1 MPSWHDFQPFIVTG
15 LALGGVYALSG
26 AGMVVLYRTTGVLN
40 LAFGAVGAMSALI
53 AWDLINNSLW
63 PEWPSYGV
71 AVLFA
76 AGVTL
81 LYGVLLGPALARRD
95 ALVKATATL
104 GLALI
109 LLGTMSWIWSDKA
122 RSQVLP
128 TSTHA
133 FDVGQ
138 VAVTWTQVVAFGL
151 GVVVVFGTAAFLQYT
166 KLGTAM
172 RGLANDRE
180 ITATLGVPVRWVE
193 AQAWLV
199 SGILSGVSG
208 LLLSDLV
215 GLDAVSLTFLVI
227 SSLAAAL
234 IARLRSLVVTFFAAL
249 VGGAGQRPGYAD
261 HLDLGVPQHGALRAG
276 DHRPAGDLSQARD
289 LVHRNRT
296 WQWPRLRRRRP
307 GARPRRRGRASPIG
321 WSGRSPG
328 SSGASAFASR

>member
-1 MPSWHDFQPFIVTG
+1 
-15 LALGGVYALSG
+15 
-26 AGMVVLYRTTGVLN
+26 MV
-40 LAFGAVGAMSALI
+40 
-53 AWDLINNSLW
+53 
-63 PEWPSYGV
+63 
-71 AVLFA
+71 
-76 AGVTL
+76 
-81 LYGVLLGPALARRD
+81 LGPALAKRD

-138 VAVTWTQVVAFGL
+138 VAVTWTQVIAFGL
-151 GVVVVFGTAAFLQYT
+151 GVVVVFGTGAFLKYT

-249 VGGAGQRPGYAD
+249 VVGLVSALATPINSISEYRNMAPFVLATLALLVISRKREISFTGTG
-261 HLDLGVPQHGALRAG
+261 LGNG
-276 DHRPAGDLSQARD
+276 
-289 LVHRNRT
+289 
-296 WQWPRLRRRRP
+296 
-307 GARPRRRGRASPIG
+307 RG
-321 WSGRSPG
+321 
-328 SSGASAFASR
+328 

>member
-1 MPSWHDFQPFIVTG
+1 MPSWDDFQPFIVTG

-40 LAFGAVGAMSALI
+40 LAFGAVGAMGALI
-53 AWDLINNSLW
+53 SWDLINNSLW

-71 AVLFA
+71 AVLFCA
-76 AGVTL
+76 VVTL
-81 LYGVLLGPALARRD
+81 AYGVVLGPALAKRD

-138 VAVTWTQVVAFGL
+138 VAVTWTQVIAFGL
-151 GVVVVFGTAAFLQYT
+151 GVFVVFGTAAFLKYT

-199 SGILSGVSG
+199 SGLLSGVSG

-234 IARLRSLVVTFFAAL
+234 IAQLRSLVITFFAAL
-249 VGGAGQRPGYAD
+249 GVGLVSALATPITSISEYRNMAPFVLATVALLVISRKREISFTGTG
-261 HLDLGVPQHGALRAG
+261 LGNG
-276 DHRPAGDLSQARD
+276 
-289 LVHRNRT
+289 
-296 WQWPRLRRRRP
+296 
-307 GARPRRRGRASPIG
+307 RG
-321 WSGRSPG
+321 
-328 SSGASAFASR
+328 

>member
-40 LAFGAVGAMSALI
+40 LAFGAVGALAALI

-71 AVLFA
+71 AVAIA
-76 AGVTL
+76 AAITL
-81 LYGVLLGPALARRD
+81 AYGMVLGPALARRD

-104 GLALI
+104 GLTLI

-138 VAVTWTQVVAFGL
+138 VAVTWTQVIAFGL
-151 GVVVVFGTAAFLQYT
+151 GVVVVVGTGAFLQYT

-180 ITATLGVPVRWVE
+180 ITATLGVPVRKVE
-193 AQAWLV
+193 ALAWLV

-234 IARLRSLVVTFFAAL
+234 IARLRSLTVTFFAAL
-249 VGGAGQRPGYAD
+249 VVGLVSALATPITSISEYRNMAPFVIATLALLVISRKREISFAGTG
-261 HLDLGVPQHGALRAG
+261 LGNG
-276 DHRPAGDLSQARD
+276 
-289 LVHRNRT
+289 
-296 WQWPRLRRRRP
+296 
-307 GARPRRRGRASPIG
+307 RG
-321 WSGRSPG
+321 
-328 SSGASAFASR
+328 

>member
-40 LAFGAVGAMSALI
+40 LAFGAVGAIAALI

-71 AVLFA
+71 AVAIA
-76 AGVTL
+76 AVITL
-81 LYGVLLGPALARRD
+81 AYGVVIGPALAKRD

-133 FDVGQ
+133 FDIGQ
-138 VAVTWTQVVAFGL
+138 VGVTWTQVIGFAL
-151 GVVVVFGTAAFLQYT
+151 GVVVVVGTGAFLQYT

-180 ITATLGVPVRWVE
+180 ITATLGVPVRKVE
-193 AQAWLV
+193 ALAWLV
-199 SGILSGVSG
+199 SGILSGISG

-234 IARLRSLVVTFFAAL
+234 IARLRSLTITFFAAL
-249 VGGAGQRPGYAD
+249 VVGLVSALATPITSISEYRNMAPFVIATLALLVISRKREISFAGTG
-261 HLDLGVPQHGALRAG
+261 LGNG
-276 DHRPAGDLSQARD
+276 
-289 LVHRNRT
+289 
-296 WQWPRLRRRRP
+296 
-307 GARPRRRGRASPIG
+307 RG
-321 WSGRSPG
+321 
-328 SSGASAFASR
+328 

>member
-1 MPSWHDFQPFIVTG
+1 MPSWTEFQPFIVTG

-76 AGVTL
+76 TGVTL

-249 VGGAGQRPGYAD
+249 VVGLVSALATPITSISEYRNMAPFVLATITLLVISRKREISFTGTG
-261 HLDLGVPQHGALRAG
+261 LGNG
-276 DHRPAGDLSQARD
+276 
-289 LVHRNRT
+289 
-296 WQWPRLRRRRP
+296 
-307 GARPRRRGRASPIG
+307 RG
-321 WSGRSPG
+321 
-328 SSGASAFASR
+328 

>member
-1 MPSWHDFQPFIVTG
+1 MPTWDEFQPFIVTG

-40 LAFGAVGAMSALI
+40 LAFGAVGAMGALI
-53 AWDLINNSLW
+53 SWDLINNSLW

-71 AVLFA
+71 AVLFCA
-76 AGVTL
+76 VVTL
-81 LYGVLLGPALARRD
+81 AYGVVLGPALAKRD

-133 FDVGQ
+133 FDVGT
-138 VAVTWTQVVAFGL
+138 VGVTWTQVIAFGL
-151 GVVVVFGTAAFLQYT
+151 GVFVVFGTAAFLKYT

-199 SGILSGVSG
+199 SGLLSGVSG

-234 IARLRSLVVTFFAAL
+234 IAQLRSLVITFFAAL
-249 VGGAGQRPGYAD
+249 GVGLVSALATPITSIAEYRNMAPFVLATVALLIISRKREISFTGTG
-261 HLDLGVPQHGALRAG
+261 LGNG
-276 DHRPAGDLSQARD
+276 
-289 LVHRNRT
+289 
-296 WQWPRLRRRRP
+296 
-307 GARPRRRGRASPIG
+307 RG
-321 WSGRSPG
+321 
-328 SSGASAFASR
+328 

>member
-1 MPSWHDFQPFIVTG
+1 MPSWTEFQPFIVTG

-40 LAFGAVGAMSALI
+40 LAFGAVGAMSALL

-193 AQAWLV
+193 AQAWLAC
-199 SGILSGVSG
+199 GILSGVSG

-249 VGGAGQRPGYAD
+249 VVGLVSALATPITSISEYRNMAPFVLATITLLVISRKREISFTGTG
-261 HLDLGVPQHGALRAG
+261 LGNG
-276 DHRPAGDLSQARD
+276 
-289 LVHRNRT
+289 
-296 WQWPRLRRRRP
+296 
-307 GARPRRRGRASPIG
+307 RG
-321 WSGRSPG
+321 
-328 SSGASAFASR
+328 

>member
-40 LAFGAVGAMSALI
+40 LAFGAVGAMGALI
-53 AWDLINNSLW
+53 SWDLINNSLW
-63 PEWPSYGV
+63 PEWPAYGV
-71 AVLFA
+71 AVLFCA
-76 AGVTL
+76 AVTL
-81 LYGVLLGPALARRD
+81 AYGVLLGPALAKRD

-138 VAVTWTQVVAFGL
+138 VAVTWTQVIAFGL
-151 GVVVVFGTAAFLQYT
+151 GVFVVFGTAAFLKYT

-199 SGILSGVSG
+199 SGLLSGVSG

-234 IARLRSLVVTFFAAL
+234 IAQLRSLVITFFAAL
-249 VGGAGQRPGYAD
+249 GVGLVSALATPITSISEYRNMAPFVLATVALLVISRKREISFTGTG
-261 HLDLGVPQHGALRAG
+261 LGNG
-276 DHRPAGDLSQARD
+276 
-289 LVHRNRT
+289 
-296 WQWPRLRRRRP
+296 
-307 GARPRRRGRASPIG
+307 RG
-321 WSGRSPG
+321 
-328 SSGASAFASR
+328 

>member
-1 MPSWHDFQPFIVTG
+1 MPSWDDFQPFIVTG

-40 LAFGAVGAMSALI
+40 LAFGAVGAMGALI
-53 AWDLINNSLW
+53 SWDLINNSLW

-71 AVLFA
+71 AVLFC
-76 AGVTL
+76 GLVTL
-81 LYGVLLGPALARRD
+81 AYGVVLGPALAKRD

-133 FDVGQ
+133 FDVGT
-138 VAVTWTQVVAFGL
+138 VGVTWTQVISFGL
-151 GVVVVFGTAAFLQYT
+151 GVFVVFGTAAFLKYT

-193 AQAWLV
+193 AQAWVV
-199 SGILSGVSG
+199 SGLLSGISG

-234 IARLRSLVVTFFAAL
+234 IAQLRSLVITFFAAL
-249 VGGAGQRPGYAD
+249 GVGLVSALATPISSIAEYRNMAPFVLATVALLVISRKREISFTGTG
-261 HLDLGVPQHGALRAG
+261 LGNG
-276 DHRPAGDLSQARD
+276 
-289 LVHRNRT
+289 
-296 WQWPRLRRRRP
+296 
-307 GARPRRRGRASPIG
+307 RG
-321 WSGRSPG
+321 
-328 SSGASAFASR
+328 

>member
-1 MPSWHDFQPFIVTG
+1 MPSWHDFQPFLVTG

-40 LAFGAVGAMSALI
+40 LAFGAVGALAALI

-71 AVLFA
+71 AVAIA
-76 AGVTL
+76 AAITL
-81 LYGVLLGPALARRD
+81 AYGMLLGPALAKRD

-133 FDVGQ
+133 FDIGQ
-138 VAVTWTQVVAFGL
+138 VAVTWTQVIAFGL
-151 GVVVVFGTAAFLQYT
+151 GVLVVAGTAAFLQYT

-180 ITATLGVPVRWVE
+180 ITATLGVPVRTVE

-199 SGILSGVSG
+199 SGILSGISG

-234 IARLRSLVVTFFAAL
+234 IARLRSLTVTFFAAL
-249 VGGAGQRPGYAD
+249 VVGLVSAMATPINSISEYRNMAPFVIATLALLVISRKREISFTGTG
-261 HLDLGVPQHGALRAG
+261 LGNG
-276 DHRPAGDLSQARD
+276 
-289 LVHRNRT
+289 
-296 WQWPRLRRRRP
+296 
-307 GARPRRRGRASPIG
+307 RG
-321 WSGRSPG
+321 
-328 SSGASAFASR
+328 

>member
-63 PEWPSYGV
+63 PEWPAYGV
-71 AVLFA
+71 AVAIA
-76 AGVTL
+76 AGITL
-81 LYGVLLGPALARRD
+81 AYGVVIGPALARRD

-138 VAVTWTQVVAFGL
+138 VAVTWTQVIAFAL
-151 GVVVVFGTAAFLQYT
+151 GVVVVFGTGIFLKYT

-199 SGILSGVSG
+199 SGILSGISG

-234 IARLRSLVVTFFAAL
+234 IARLRSLTVTFFAAL
-249 VGGAGQRPGYAD
+249 AVGLVSAMATPINSISEYRNMAPFVIATLALLVISRKREISFTGTG
-261 HLDLGVPQHGALRAG
+261 LGNG
-276 DHRPAGDLSQARD
+276 
-289 LVHRNRT
+289 
-296 WQWPRLRRRRP
+296 
-307 GARPRRRGRASPIG
+307 RG
-321 WSGRSPG
+321 
-328 SSGASAFASR
+328 

>member
-1 MPSWHDFQPFIVTG
+1 MPTWDEFQPFIVTG

-76 AGVTL
+76 AAVTL
-81 LYGVLLGPALARRD
+81 LYGVILGPALARRD

-133 FDVGQ
+133 FDVGS
-138 VAVTWTQVVAFGL
+138 VAVTWTQVIAFGL

-249 VGGAGQRPGYAD
+249 VVGLVSALATPITSISEYRNMAPFVLATVALLVISRKREISFTGTG
-261 HLDLGVPQHGALRAG
+261 LGNG
-276 DHRPAGDLSQARD
+276 
-289 LVHRNRT
+289 
-296 WQWPRLRRRRP
+296 
-307 GARPRRRGRASPIG
+307 RG
-321 WSGRSPG
+321 
-328 SSGASAFASR
+328 

>member
-40 LAFGAVGAMSALI
+40 LAFGAVGAMGALI
-53 AWDLINNSLW
+53 SWDLINNSLW

-71 AVLFA
+71 AVLVCA
-76 AGVTL
+76 AVTL
-81 LYGVLLGPALARRD
+81 AYGVILGPALAKRD

-109 LLGTMSWIWSDKA
+109 LLGTMSWVWSDKA

-133 FDVGQ
+133 FDIGQ
-138 VAVTWTQVVAFGL
+138 VAVTWTQVISFGL
-151 GVVVVFGTAAFLQYT
+151 GVFVVFGTAAFLKYT

-199 SGILSGVSG
+199 SGVLSGVSG

-234 IARLRSLVVTFFAAL
+234 IARLRSLVITFFAAL
-249 VGGAGQRPGYAD
+249 VVGLVSALATPISSIAEYRNMAPFVLATVALLVISRKREISFTGTG
-261 HLDLGVPQHGALRAG
+261 LGNG
-276 DHRPAGDLSQARD
+276 
-289 LVHRNRT
+289 
-296 WQWPRLRRRRP
+296 
-307 GARPRRRGRASPIG
+307 RG
-321 WSGRSPG
+321 
-328 SSGASAFASR
+328 

>member
-1 MPSWHDFQPFIVTG
+1 M
-15 LALGGVYALSG
+15 YALSG

-249 VGGAGQRPGYAD
+249 VVGLVSALATPITSISEYRNMAPFVLATIALLVISRKREISFTGTG
-261 HLDLGVPQHGALRAG
+261 LGNG
-276 DHRPAGDLSQARD
+276 
-289 LVHRNRT
+289 
-296 WQWPRLRRRRP
+296 
-307 GARPRRRGRASPIG
+307 RG
-321 WSGRSPG
+321 
-328 SSGASAFASR
+328 

>member
-1 MPSWHDFQPFIVTG
+1 MPSWDDFQPFIVTG

-26 AGMVVLYRTTGVLN
+26 VGMVVLYRTTGGLN
-40 LAFGAVGAMSALI
+40 LAFGAIGALSALL
-53 AWDLINNSLW
+53 AWDLINNSFW
-63 PEWPSYGV
+63 PEWPAYGV
-71 AVLFA
+71 AVLIA
-76 AGVTL
+76 AVITVG
-81 LYGVLLGPALARRD
+81 YGVVIGPALAGRD
-95 ALVKATATL
+95 PLVKATSTL

-128 TSTHA
+128 TSEPA
-133 FDVGQ
+133 FDIGSVTVTYTQLIAFALG
-138 VAVTWTQVVAFGL
+138 VAVT
-151 GVVVVFGTAAFLQYT
+151 FGTAAFLRYT

-249 VGGAGQRPGYAD
+249 VVGLVSALATPITSLSEYRNMAPFVLATITLLVISRKREISFTGTG
-261 HLDLGVPQHGALRAG
+261 LGNG
-276 DHRPAGDLSQARD
+276 
-289 LVHRNRT
+289 
-296 WQWPRLRRRRP
+296 
-307 GARPRRRGRASPIG
+307 RG
-321 WSGRSPG
+321 
-328 SSGASAFASR
+328 

>member
-40 LAFGAVGAMSALI
+40 LAFGAVGALAALI

-71 AVLFA
+71 AVGIA
-76 AGVTL
+76 AAITL
-81 LYGVLLGPALARRD
+81 AYGMVLGPALARRD

-104 GLALI
+104 GLTLI

-138 VAVTWTQVVAFGL
+138 VAVTWTQVIAFGL
-151 GVVVVFGTAAFLQYT
+151 GVVVVVGTGAFLQYT

-180 ITATLGVPVRWVE
+180 ITATLGVPVRKVE
-193 AQAWLV
+193 ALAWLV
-199 SGILSGVSG
+199 SGILSGISG

-234 IARLRSLVVTFFAAL
+234 IARLRSLTVTFFAAL
-249 VGGAGQRPGYAD
+249 VVGLVSALATPITSISEYRNMAPFVIATLALLVISRKREISFAGTG
-261 HLDLGVPQHGALRAG
+261 LGNG
-276 DHRPAGDLSQARD
+276 
-289 LVHRNRT
+289 
-296 WQWPRLRRRRP
+296 
-307 GARPRRRGRASPIG
+307 RG
-321 WSGRSPG
+321 
-328 SSGASAFASR
+328 

>member
-40 LAFGAVGAMSALI
+40 LAFGAVGAMGALI

-71 AVLFA
+71 AVLFCA
-76 AGVTL
+76 AVTL
-81 LYGVLLGPALARRD
+81 AYGVVIGPALARRD

-151 GVVVVFGTAAFLQYT
+151 GVVVVFGTAAFLKYT

-180 ITATLGVPVRWVE
+180 ITATLGVPVRSVE

-199 SGILSGVSG
+199 SGILAGVSG

-234 IARLRSLVVTFFAAL
+234 IAQLRSLVITFFAAL
-249 VGGAGQRPGYAD
+249 GVGLVSAMATPITSISEYRNMAPFVLATIALLWISRKREISFTGTG
-261 HLDLGVPQHGALRAG
+261 LG
-276 DHRPAGDLSQARD
+276 
-289 LVHRNRT
+289 N
-296 WQWPRLRRRRP
+296 
-307 GARPRRRGRASPIG
+307 
-321 WSGRSPG
+321 GRS
-328 SSGASAFASR
+328 

>member
-76 AGVTL
+76 TAVTL
-81 LYGVLLGPALARRD
+81 IYGVVIGPALAGRD
-95 ALVKATATL
+95 ALVKATSTL

-133 FDVGQ
+133 FDIGQ
-138 VAVTWTQVVAFGL
+138 VAVTWTQVISFGL
-151 GVVVVFGTAAFLQYT
+151 GVVVVFGTAAFLKYT

-199 SGILSGVSG
+199 SGVLSGISG

-234 IARLRSLVVTFFAAL
+234 IAQLRSLVITFFAAL
-249 VGGAGQRPGYAD
+249 VVGLVSALATPITSIAEYRNMAPFVLATVALLWISRKREISFTGTG
-261 HLDLGVPQHGALRAG
+261 LGNG
-276 DHRPAGDLSQARD
+276 
-289 LVHRNRT
+289 
-296 WQWPRLRRRRP
+296 
-307 GARPRRRGRASPIG
+307 RG
-321 WSGRSPG
+321 
-328 SSGASAFASR
+328 

>member
-1 MPSWHDFQPFIVTG
+1 MPSWDDFQPFIVTG

-249 VGGAGQRPGYAD
+249 VVGLVSALATPITSISEYRNMAPFVLATIALLVISRKREISFTGTG
-261 HLDLGVPQHGALRAG
+261 LGNG
-276 DHRPAGDLSQARD
+276 
-289 LVHRNRT
+289 
-296 WQWPRLRRRRP
+296 
-307 GARPRRRGRASPIG
+307 RG
-321 WSGRSPG
+321 
-328 SSGASAFASR
+328 

>member
-76 AGVTL
+76 VGVTL

-249 VGGAGQRPGYAD
+249 VVGLVSALATPITSISEYRNMAPFVLATIALLVISRKREISFTGTG
-261 HLDLGVPQHGALRAG
+261 LGNG
-276 DHRPAGDLSQARD
+276 
-289 LVHRNRT
+289 
-296 WQWPRLRRRRP
+296 
-307 GARPRRRGRASPIG
+307 RG
-321 WSGRSPG
+321 
-328 SSGASAFASR
+328 

>member
-1 MPSWHDFQPFIVTG
+1 MPSWTEFQPFIVTG

-199 SGILSGVSG
+199 CGILSGVSG

-249 VGGAGQRPGYAD
+249 VVGLVSALATPITSISEYRNMAPFVLATIALLVISRKREISFTGTG
-261 HLDLGVPQHGALRAG
+261 LGNG
-276 DHRPAGDLSQARD
+276 
-289 LVHRNRT
+289 
-296 WQWPRLRRRRP
+296 
-307 GARPRRRGRASPIG
+307 RG
-321 WSGRSPG
+321 
-328 SSGASAFASR
+328 

>member
-1 MPSWHDFQPFIVTG
+1 MPSWDDFQPFIVTG

-81 LYGVLLGPALARRD
+81 LYGAILGPALARRD

-133 FDVGQ
+133 FDIGS

-166 KLGTAM
+166 KLGTDM

-199 SGILSGVSG
+199 SGVLSGVSG

-234 IARLRSLVVTFFAAL
+234 IAQLRSLVVTFFAAL
-249 VGGAGQRPGYAD
+249 VVGLVSALATPITSISEYRNMAPFVLATVALLWISRKREISFTGTG
-261 HLDLGVPQHGALRAG
+261 LG
-276 DHRPAGDLSQARD
+276 
-289 LVHRNRT
+289 N
-296 WQWPRLRRRRP
+296 
-307 GARPRRRGRASPIG
+307 
-321 WSGRSPG
+321 GRS
-328 SSGASAFASR
+328 

>member
-1 MPSWHDFQPFIVTG
+1 MPSWTEFQPFIVTG

-193 AQAWLV
+193 AQAWLAC
-199 SGILSGVSG
+199 GILSGVSG

-249 VGGAGQRPGYAD
+249 VVGLVSALATPITSISEYRNMAPFVLATIALLVISRKREISFTGTG
-261 HLDLGVPQHGALRAG
+261 LGNG
-276 DHRPAGDLSQARD
+276 
-289 LVHRNRT
+289 
-296 WQWPRLRRRRP
+296 
-307 GARPRRRGRASPIG
+307 RG
-321 WSGRSPG
+321 
-328 SSGASAFASR
+328 

>member
-1 MPSWHDFQPFIVTG
+1 MPTWDEFQPFIVTG

-40 LAFGAVGAMSALI
+40 LAFGAVGALGALI
-53 AWDLINNSLW
+53 SWDLINNSLW

-71 AVLFA
+71 AVLFCA
-76 AGVTL
+76 VVTL
-81 LYGVLLGPALARRD
+81 AYGVVLGPALAKRD

-133 FDVGQ
+133 FDVGT
-138 VAVTWTQVVAFGL
+138 VGVTWTQVIAFGL
-151 GVVVVFGTAAFLQYT
+151 GVFVVFGTAAFLKYT

-199 SGILSGVSG
+199 SGLLSGISG

-234 IARLRSLVVTFFAAL
+234 IAQLRSLVITFFAAL
-249 VGGAGQRPGYAD
+249 GIGLVSALATPITSIAEYRNMAPFVLATVALLIISRKREISFTGTG
-261 HLDLGVPQHGALRAG
+261 LGNG
-276 DHRPAGDLSQARD
+276 
-289 LVHRNRT
+289 
-296 WQWPRLRRRRP
+296 
-307 GARPRRRGRASPIG
+307 RG
-321 WSGRSPG
+321 
-328 SSGASAFASR
+328 

>member
-1 MPSWHDFQPFIVTG
+1 MPSWTEFQPFIVTG

-172 RGLANDRE
+172 RGL
-180 ITATLGVPVRWVE
+180 
-193 AQAWLV
+193 
-199 SGILSGVSG
+199 LSGVSG

-249 VGGAGQRPGYAD
+249 VVGLVSALATPITSISEYRNMAPFVLATITLLVISRKREISFTGTG
-261 HLDLGVPQHGALRAG
+261 LGNG
-276 DHRPAGDLSQARD
+276 
-289 LVHRNRT
+289 
-296 WQWPRLRRRRP
+296 
-307 GARPRRRGRASPIG
+307 RG
-321 WSGRSPG
+321 
-328 SSGASAFASR
+328 